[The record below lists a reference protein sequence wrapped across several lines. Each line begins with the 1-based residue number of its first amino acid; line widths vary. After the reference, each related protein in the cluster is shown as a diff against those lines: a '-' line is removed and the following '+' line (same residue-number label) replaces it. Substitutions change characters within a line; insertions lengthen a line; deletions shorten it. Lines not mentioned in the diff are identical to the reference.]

1 MRKFMIGGR
10 TLLWVL
16 GMSLPLFASAQAD
29 LNWRQH
35 LKMAEQLLQNSD
47 YANAGEH
54 YRQAWKQKPKHKEY
68 IFKAGECFYT
78 IRDYKNAAD
87 CYRHVAKNLE
97 VYPLVGLKYGRALK
111 QTGEYEKAIEAF
123 QDFITRYEGQDKT
136 LVSAVVQTELQ
147 GCELAQKLA
156 ATPDDELPARILH
169 PGDAINTP
177 ETEFGPYP
185 FSDDILYFS
194 SNRGERAE
202 IYFTQRAGGKWSKA
216 RLPRSFPPID
226 KDHYCNGT
234 MSADQNRFYFTIC
247 KEEES
252 WGGLTTR
259 CEIFVTR
266 RINKAWSAPVRLRDY
281 INVEGATTTHPFV
294 VQEGDTEILY
304 FASNRKGGVGGMDIW
319 YTTRD
324 INSNDFDFT
333 FPVNAGS
340 EVNTLGDE
348 ITPYY
353 DIREKALYFASNGH
367 VSLGGYDIFRARGS
381 RASFQ
386 KPENV
391 GRPFNSSADDF
402 FFIKAPSGRR
412 GFLVSNRIFG
422 MQKLTTTHEDIFE
435 FEYTQSNAPLF
446 AEGGIYAKPDGK
458 MLDQVSVS
466 LYQVLP
472 SGVKVLEK
480 SMEAPDGRYRFELE
494 PDKQYVIE
502 AMRSGYITNS
512 YQFNTKNHERYQD
525 FGGPIYLE
533 KFPTRPVA
541 LEEPSEEKP
550 KPSEQEVR
558 SEPLLQEEVQP
569 QETAPDPTPEP
580 VREEP
585 KINTSPEKDRQK
597 GVVRTPSGK
606 IIPLRNGVYLTRGL
620 SPRDNYEILTSAPR
634 LRGTYYKIQLIAVED
649 FNESHPRY
657 REVKKLGRLDTEF
670 ILEKELYR
678 VLLADY
684 FDLED
689 AKKDLE
695 KVQQYRSFRRA
706 FIVEYRDGQRYGRV
720 RF

>member
-1 MRKFMIGGR
+1 MG
-10 TLLWVL
+10 WVL
-16 GMSLPLFASAQAD
+16 GVCLPLFATAQED

-78 IRDYKNAAD
+78 IRDYQNAAD
-87 CYRHVAKNLE
+87 CYRHVAKDLE

-111 QTGEYEKAIEAF
+111 QTGEYDKAIEAF

-136 LVSAVVQTELQ
+136 LVSAVVQTELR

-156 ATPDDELPARILH
+156 ATTDSELPARIIH

-177 ETEFGPYP
+177 ETEFGPFP

-202 IYFTQRAGGKWSKA
+202 IYFTQRVGGKWSKA

-234 MSADQNRFYFTIC
+234 MSPDQQRFYFTIC

-266 RINKAWSAPVRLRDY
+266 RIDKTWSAPVRLRDY
-281 INVEGATTTHPFV
+281 INVEGATTTHPYV
-294 VQEGDTEILY
+294 VQEGDTEVLY

-319 YTTRD
+319 YTTRN
-324 INSNDFDFT
+324 INSTDYDFT

-353 DIREKALYFASNGH
+353 DSREKALYFASNGH
-367 VSLGGYDIFRARGS
+367 VSLGGYDIFRAAGARS
-381 RASFQ
+381 SFR

-422 MQKLTTTHEDIFE
+422 MQKITTTHEDIFE
-435 FEYTQSNAPLF
+435 FEYTQAEAPLF
-446 AEGGIYAKPDGK
+446 AEGGVYDSADGR

-466 LYQVLP
+466 LYEVLP
-472 SGVKVLEK
+472 SGVKVLAK
-480 SMEAPDGRYRFELE
+480 SLEAPDGRYRFDLE
-494 PDKQYVIE
+494 PDKEYVIE
-502 AMRSGYITNS
+502 AMRSGYITNT
-512 YQFNTKNHERYQD
+512 YQFQTEDHQRFQD
-525 FGGPIYLE
+525 FGAAIYLE

-541 LEEPSEEKP
+541 LEESSAQET
-550 KPSEQEVR
+550 KPSEDAGR
-558 SEPLLQEEVQP
+558 SEPVVQAEEAEP
-569 QETAPDPTPEP
+569 PHEPTSEPTPEP
-580 VREEP
+580 DREP
-585 KINTSPEKDRQK
+585 VKINTAPEKPRQG

-606 IIPLRNGVYLTRGL
+606 VIRLRNGVYLTRGL
-620 SPRDNYEILTSAPR
+620 SPKDNYEILTSAPR

-695 KVQQYRSFRRA
+695 KVQQYRPFRRA